1 MRDVLLGVYF
11 LATVAASLATGVTM
25 SFDIAYESNI
35 FKKAIYVQLEIW
47 QKYRNEIN
55 GFGLVLMEVFVTL
68 FCWPVNCIIVVI
80 FGLGYLFDLFWRGF
94 KYVFR
99 RKEK

>member
-1 MRDVLLGVYF
+1 
-11 LATVAASLATGVTM
+11 M
-25 SFDIAYESNI
+25 SFEIEFEFESNI
-35 FKKAIYVQLEIW
+35 FRKAIYVQLEIW

-55 GFGLVLMEVFVTL
+55 GFGLALMEVFITL

-94 KYVFR
+94 KYIFR
-99 RKEK
+99 RKEANK